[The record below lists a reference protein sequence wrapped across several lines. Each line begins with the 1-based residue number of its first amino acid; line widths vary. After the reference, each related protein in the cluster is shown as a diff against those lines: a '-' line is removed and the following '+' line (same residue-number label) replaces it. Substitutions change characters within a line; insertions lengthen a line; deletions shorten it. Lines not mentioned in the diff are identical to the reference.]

1 MSVCPKFLREWKSE
15 SEETQA
21 HRPARLE
28 EAAVISKR
36 PDIRKKVEDREKKP
50 RFFSDI
56 HIFTHTHIHISSHI
70 HIIHIIHTFYTYVHH
85 THTSHTHITH
95 AIHTDT
101 YMLHTNIN

>member
-50 RFFSDI
+50 RFF
-56 HIFTHTHIHISSHI
+56 F
-70 HIIHIIHTFYTYVHH
+70 
-85 THTSHTHITH
+85 
-95 AIHTDT
+95 
-101 YMLHTNIN
+101 